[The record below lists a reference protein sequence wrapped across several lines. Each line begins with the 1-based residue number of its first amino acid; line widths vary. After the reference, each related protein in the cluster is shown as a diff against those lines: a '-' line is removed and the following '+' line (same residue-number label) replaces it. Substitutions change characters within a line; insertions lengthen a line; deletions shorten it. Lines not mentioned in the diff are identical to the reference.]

1 MIKIAIV
8 EDDARF
14 CKSLK
19 RVVESNPGYACC
31 GVYANGKDAL
41 AAIPALVPDLVI
53 MDLNLPDMSGADVS
67 AQLKSAMPDLN
78 IVILTVYNDSENIF
92 RALRAGAS
100 GYLLKQATAKEIM
113 EAVAEAR
120 RGGAPMTS
128 EIARK
133 VIAAFREPAAKAE
146 GETEA
151 LAPREK
157 DILDLL
163 AKGYANKEIA
173 DKLDL
178 TVGTVCWYLHG
189 IYKKLHVQS
198 RMQAVNKIRGM
209 QT

>member
-1 MIKIAIV
+1 MIKIVIV

-19 RVVESNPGYACC
+19 RVIESNSGYACS

-41 AAIPALVPDLVI
+41 AGIPALVPDVVI

-173 DKLDL
+173 DNLDL

-198 RMQAVNKIRGM
+198 RMQAVNKIRRL
-209 QT
+209 QP